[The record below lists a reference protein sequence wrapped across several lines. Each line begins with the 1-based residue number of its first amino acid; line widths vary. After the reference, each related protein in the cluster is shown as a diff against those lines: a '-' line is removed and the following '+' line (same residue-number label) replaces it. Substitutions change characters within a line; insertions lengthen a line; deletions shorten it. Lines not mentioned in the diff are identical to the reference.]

1 MMKSASGVCTPPIGS
16 RQGVKI
22 IWARICITIQLRH
35 SLSFCRP
42 RELRHFAAKG
52 ATWQPVTPG
61 AVFES
66 TLLRDHF

>member
-1 MMKSASGVCTPPIGS
+1 MMKSASVCRPPISS